1 MDMDVKPNNE
11 TMVFFDKIDPWIERI
26 KFDKNDDMLYIF
38 QDDTPQEIFELLDQI
53 RPELGFDVIIVDE

>member
-38 QDDTPQEIFELLDQI
+38 QDDTPQEIFELLDHI

>member
-11 TMVFFDKIDPWIERI
+11 TMVFFDKIDPWIKRI

-38 QDDTPQEIFELLDQI
+38 QDDTPKEVFELLDQI
-53 RPELGFDVIIVDE
+53 QPELGFDVIIVDE

>member
-11 TMVFFDKIDPWIERI
+11 TMVFFDKIDLWIKRI

-38 QDDTPQEIFELLDQI
+38 QDDTPKEVFELLDQI
-53 RPELGFDVIIVDE
+53 QPELGFDVIIVDE